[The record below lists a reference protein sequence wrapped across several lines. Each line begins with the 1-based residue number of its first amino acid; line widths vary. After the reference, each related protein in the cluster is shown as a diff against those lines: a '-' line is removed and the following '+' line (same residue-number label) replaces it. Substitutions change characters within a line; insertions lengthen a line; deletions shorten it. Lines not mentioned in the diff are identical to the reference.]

1 MQAETVEQFSL
12 LQLER
17 TLVRF
22 KIPWA
27 VFAIIAAVMVFLLSS
42 KPSLEL
48 GSDKLLEYAVHD
60 AIITGYVLLMWPLS
74 KFLLTKSF
82 RSLTSLTAEDPALSL
97 PPSSAREWQ
106 LPLVFGLVM
115 AFIDNSDT
123 ENFLSLSPWLFIISG
138 VITYGAIA
146 WVVYAVFVSARQ
158 VNHYVS
164 KVTQVQVFDV
174 SPFRPVANWS
184 LSISAMIM
192 IGLSISLLFLRG
204 DFLDVQNLV
213 VYILTSIMG
222 VVVFF
227 AGMWSTHALMAY
239 RKEQELARINA
250 ELDSLHHETLEKIKN
265 RELES
270 SQALLQTGEAL
281 TNHKI
286 RLEKLPEWPY
296 TFEDLGGL
304 VTSMLLPYLLDI
316 IFKLF

>member
-27 VFAIIAAVMVFLLSS
+27 VFAIVAAVVVFLLSS

-60 AIITGYVLLMWPLS
+60 GIITGYVLLMWPLS

-82 RSLTSLTAEDPALSL
+82 RSLTSLTVEDPALSL

-204 DFLDVQNLV
+204 DFLDIQNLV

-250 ELDSLHHETLEKIKN
+250 ELDSLHNETLEKIKN

-296 TFEDLGGL
+296 TFGDLGGL
-304 VTSMLLPYLLDI
+304 VTSMLLPYLLDM